1 MTTLP
6 GGLVVYGTSDWKAR
20 PPRASFAVTTPADMV
35 VHHMNYPNR
44 EPIADRELAIAA
56 AFELA
61 RTCQNHHM
69 DDPETGWSDTGQHFT
84 VSIDGVVCEGR
95 HGSVGALLAHHCI
108 RGAHAADA
116 SAGVND
122 NRSWGTEHE
131 GTYITAHMPPAQW
144 SASVQLHAA
153 IALLCDLDSAKIV
166 GHRDTGCN
174 TECPGDWLHS
184 MLPKLRTDVHTAVVK
199 LRASGN

>member
-6 GGLVVYGTSDWKAR
+6 GGLVVYACSEWGAR
-20 PPRASFAVTTPADMV
+20 PPRHAFPATTPADMV

-44 EPIADRELAIAA
+44 PPIADHAQAVQA
-56 AFELA
+56 AFHLA

-69 DDPETGWSDTGQHFT
+69 DDPDTGWADTGQHFT
-84 VSIDGVVCEGR
+84 ISIDGIVCEGR
-95 HGSVGALLAHHCI
+95 HGSLAALLAGHCI
-108 RGAHAADA
+108 HGAHAADA
-116 SAGVND
+116 TTGADD

-144 SASVQLHAA
+144 NASVQLHAA
-153 IALLCDLDSAKIV
+153 MAFLCKLDSALIK
-166 GHRDTGCN
+166 GHRDTGCI

-184 MLPKLRTDVHTAVVK
+184 MLPKLRNDVHDAVVK
-199 LRASGN
+199 LRQQ